1 MTTTRTRKQDFP
13 CLKCN
18 VHVKKNDYALQCA
31 LCDHWVH
38 HKCIVPEM
46 SMETF
51 NMLVA
56 QVKQNGG
63 TFWACI
69 SCRSFKAKI
78 DKRLTT
84 LEMKV
89 EEMDH
94 TVKDHDSQ
102 LKELDKTVKEIK
114 KNTSKAT
121 KENQIQTVKD
131 DASDAVLTELDERD
145 KRKNNVIIHGLDESN
160 NDVTDGRVR
169 KSEDLAK
176 LQSLVD
182 ALNVQI
188 QLSTSLK
195 YVKRLGEKQEAA
207 AKPRPLLV
215 CFKNTGDKDSL
226 LEKSLDL
233 KDNTDWSSVSLVQ
246 DLTKKQRQH
255 EQSLRDKCTAK
266 NDERSE
272 DEAKN
277 WEWKVMGRRGMR
289 RIVKRDIVP
298 VEEEERTEE

>member
-1 MTTTRTRKQDFP
+1 
-13 CLKCN
+13 
-18 VHVKKNDYALQCA
+18 
-31 LCDHWVH
+31 
-38 HKCIVPEM
+38 
-46 SMETF
+46 METF

-89 EEMDH
+89 EQMDQS
-94 TVKDHDSQ
+94 VKNHDEQ
-102 LKELDKTVKEIK
+102 LKELDKTVNDIK
-114 KNTSKAT
+114 KNANKAA
-121 KENQIQTVKD
+121 KEFQIQTVKD
-131 DASDAVLTELDERD
+131 DASDAVLTELDERE
-145 KRKNNVIIHGLDESN
+145 KRKNNVIIHGLDESSS
-160 NDVTDGRVR
+160 DVTDGRVR

-195 YVKRLGEKQEAA
+195 YAKRLGEKQETA

-215 CFKNTGDKDSL
+215 RFKNTHDKDSL

-233 KDNTDWSSVSLVQ
+233 KDNADWSSVSLVQ

-277 WEWKVMGRRGMR
+277 WEWKVMGPRGMR
-289 RIVKRDIVP
+289 RIVRRDLVT
-298 VEEEERTEE
+298 VEEPEEETEE